1 MVVEQR
7 GPAVCNDSN
16 KKEGKGDMTKTPV
29 SLQDLRRS
37 LYIKAKAEPAWRFWG
52 LYVHVCKMETLQ
64 EAYRMTKKND
74 GAPGI
79 DGVTF
84 EAIGEGGEESFLQ
97 QIRDELVS
105 NTYRPMRARKK
116 EIPKDGGKFRVLS
129 IPSIRDRVVQGAL
142 KLILEPIFEADFQPG
157 SYGYR
162 IKRTA
167 HKAVYRV
174 AQAIDQRKTR
184 VIDLDL
190 RAYFD
195 NVRHFLLLQ
204 KVARRVQ
211 HDEVMRLLKMI
222 LKATGKKG
230 VPQGGVISPV
240 LSNLYLNEV
249 DRMLEKAI
257 QTTRREPYTHVQ
269 YARFADDMVILINS
283 HPQHAW
289 LARAVEQRLREELVK
304 LRVEINEEKSKIVDL
319 ANGGSFT
326 FLGFEYRRILGRNRK
341 WRAYYAPKMK
351 KRTAL
356 LAKLKEIFR
365 QNISQPVERVIEQI
379 NPILRGWVN
388 YFAVGDS
395 SECFSFVRDW
405 VEKKVRGHLM
415 RAREQTGFGWQR
427 WSRKWLYGKLGLYKD
442 YRLRRPWSLLK
453 VQPVE
458 SVP

>member
-64 EAYRMTKKND
+64 EAYRMAKKND

-84 EAIGEGGEESFLQ
+84 EAIEEGGEESFLQ

-116 EIPKDGGKFRVLS
+116 EIPKDGGKVRVLS
-129 IPSIRDRVVQGAL
+129 IPSICDRVVQGAL

-167 HKAVYRV
+167 HEAVYRV

-211 HDEVMRLLKMI
+211 DDEVMRLLKMI

-283 HPQHAW
+283 HAQHAW
-289 LARAVEQRLREELVK
+289 LARAVEHRLREELVK
-304 LRVEINEEKSKIVDL
+304 LKVEINEEKSKIVDL
-319 ANGGSFT
+319 AHDGSFT

-341 WRAYYAPKMK
+341 WRAYYAPKLK

-356 LAKLKEIFR
+356 LAKLKDIFR
-365 QNISQPVERVIEQI
+365 QNISQPVEKVIEQI

-388 YFAVGDS
+388 YFAIGDS
-395 SECFSFVRDW
+395 SECFSFVRNW

-415 RAREQTGFGWQR
+415 RAREQTGFGWKR
-427 WSRKWLYGKLGLYKD
+427 WSRKWLYGQLGLYND

-453 VQPVE
+453 VQPAE
-458 SVP
+458 TAP